1 MDMYRPSM
9 LGKSQNQA
17 TGSTIVIWIVF
28 NDLTRSKSLTNL
40 FDTYVTN
47 YALIQ
52 CVLGKF
58 KSVIFDFRFQEC
70 DIQFLSHA

>member
-1 MDMYRPSM
+1 M

-17 TGSTIVIWIVF
+17 TGSAIIIWIVF

-40 FDTYVTN
+40 PDTYVTN

-52 CVLGKF
+52 CVLGELE
-58 KSVIFDFRFQEC
+58 SVIFDFRFQEC
-70 DIQFLSHA
+70 DIQFLSHAKIR

>member
-1 MDMYRPSM
+1 M
-9 LGKSQNQA
+9 LSKSQNQA
-17 TGSTIVIWIVF
+17 TRSAIVIWIVF
-28 NDLTRSKSLTNL
+28 NNLTRSKSLTNL
-40 FDTYVTN
+40 PDTYMAN

-70 DIQFLSHA
+70 DIQFLNHANIK